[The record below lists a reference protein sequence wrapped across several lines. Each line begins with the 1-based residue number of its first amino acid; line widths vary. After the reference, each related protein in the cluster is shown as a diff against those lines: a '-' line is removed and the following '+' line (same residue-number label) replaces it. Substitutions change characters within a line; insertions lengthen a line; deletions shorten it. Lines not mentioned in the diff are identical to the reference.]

1 MMKYRSFSDVV
12 EEALKR
18 KPIRMSVAAAH
29 DLAVLEAVK
38 DAAGLGMIEPILI
51 GDARQINQMAG
62 LMDFRT
68 EDFEVIHADTDEDAS
83 FTAAKIASEGRAQ
96 AIMKGLVNT
105 TPFLKGVLNR
115 ELSLRTGRIFSH
127 LSAFEIPGTEQL
139 LFMTDGGIN
148 IAPDYVQKK
157 QIVVN
162 ALEFLYQIGI
172 DCPRTAILAANEL
185 VMETMPVTCEAGR
198 LVAELKADYGKPL
211 LLEGP
216 LPLDLAISKESLLH
230 KGIESELDG
239 KADLLIVPTIEAG
252 NIFGKAITY
261 YAHGTMAG
269 IVLGARVPLVL
280 NSRSD
285 SAKAK
290 LASIAL
296 AVVSATSA
304 AIPV

>member
-1 MMKYRSFSDVV
+1 MMRYRSFSDVV
-12 EEALKR
+12 EDVRNK
-18 KPIRMSVAAAH
+18 KPIRMSIAAAH

-38 DAAGLGMIEPILI
+38 EAAGLGIIEPILI
-51 GDARQINQMAG
+51 GDEKQIKQMSG
-62 LMDFRT
+62 LMDFRV
-68 EDFEVIHADTDEDAS
+68 EDFKVIHTDTDEQAS
-83 FTAAKIASEGRAQ
+83 HTAAKLASEGKVQ

-105 TPFLKGVLNR
+105 TPFLKGILNK

-127 LSAFEIPGTEQL
+127 LSAFEIPGTGQL

-148 IAPDYVQKK
+148 IAPDYCQKK
-157 QIVVN
+157 QIVLN
-162 ALEFLYQIGI
+162 ALEFLDKVGI
-172 DCPRTAILAANEL
+172 ACPRTAILAANEL

-198 LVAELKADYGKPL
+198 LVAELKAEYSKPL
-211 LLEGP
+211 LIEGP

-230 KGIESELDG
+230 KGIESSLEG
-239 KADLLIVPTIEAG
+239 RADLLIVPTIEAG

-296 AVVSATSA
+296 AVAAASNA

>member
-1 MMKYRSFSDVV
+1 MRYRSFSDVV
-12 EEALKR
+12 EDVRNK
-18 KPIRMSVAAAH
+18 KPIRMSIAAAH

-38 DAAGLGMIEPILI
+38 EAAGLGIIEPILI
-51 GDARQINQMAG
+51 GDEKQIKQMSG
-62 LMDFRT
+62 LMDFRV
-68 EDFEVIHADTDEDAS
+68 EDFKVIHTDTDEQAS
-83 FTAAKIASEGRAQ
+83 HTAAKLASEGKVQ

-105 TPFLKGVLNR
+105 TPFLKGILNK

-127 LSAFEIPGTEQL
+127 LSAFEIPGTGQL

-148 IAPDYVQKK
+148 IAPDYCQKK
-157 QIVVN
+157 QIVLN
-162 ALEFLYQIGI
+162 ALEFLDKVGI
-172 DCPRTAILAANEL
+172 ACPRTAILAANEL

-198 LVAELKADYGKPL
+198 LVAELKAEYSKPL
-211 LLEGP
+211 LIEGP

-230 KGIESELDG
+230 KGIESSLEG
-239 KADLLIVPTIEAG
+239 RADLLIVPTIEAG

-296 AVVSATSA
+296 AVAAASNA

>member
-1 MMKYRSFSDVV
+1 MRYRSFSDVV
-12 EEALKR
+12 EEARKR
-18 KPIRMSVAAAH
+18 KPIRMGVAAAH

-38 DAAGLGMIEPILI
+38 DAVSLGMIEPILV
-51 GDARQINQMAG
+51 GDARQINQLAS

-68 EDFEVIHADTDEDAS
+68 EDYEIIQADTDEEAS
-83 FTAAKIASEGRAQ
+83 YTAAKIASEGTAQ

-127 LSAFEIPGTEQL
+127 LSAFEIPGTNQL

-157 QIVVN
+157 QIVLN
-162 ALEFLYQIGI
+162 ALAFLEQIGI
-172 DCPRTAILAANEL
+172 EGPRTAILAANEL

-198 LVAELKADYGKPL
+198 LVAELKADYKKPL
-211 LLEGP
+211 LIEGP

-230 KGIESELDG
+230 KGIKSELDG

-296 AVVSATSA
+296 AVVAASNA